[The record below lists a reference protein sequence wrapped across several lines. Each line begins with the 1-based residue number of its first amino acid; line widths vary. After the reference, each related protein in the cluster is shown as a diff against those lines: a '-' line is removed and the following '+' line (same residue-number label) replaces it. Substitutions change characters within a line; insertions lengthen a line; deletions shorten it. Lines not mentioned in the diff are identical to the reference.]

1 MNIKLEN
8 TDNLNAVIT
17 IDINKEDY
25 QPKVDKVLKD
35 YRKSANIP
43 GFRKGHVPIGL
54 IKKQFGKS
62 VMVDEVNK
70 LLSESLNNYIVE
82 EKLDILGQPLPKQ
95 RDEFDWNSEDYK
107 FEFELGLTPS
117 FEIDL
122 SPKKAITHYK
132 IEADDEFLDEQIN
145 TVRKQFGKMA
155 TQNEV
160 KEGYRVVG
168 TFENEAEEINNE
180 AIITTGDLKRKK
192 DVKLLT
198 GSKVNDSIEFN
209 TKSLFKDKEALAK
222 FLGIS
227 EEKAEKLNIDVNFTI
242 SEINEE
248 IPADL
253 NEELFQKVFPNDEV
267 KTEEELRAKYKE
279 EAEKHFETQS
289 DQQLL
294 NDVSE
299 YLIENIKFDLP
310 GEFLQKWLQFSGENE
325 LSEEEAKEQF
335 EKSEK
340 GFRFQLIEQKIV
352 SENNLEVTF
361 EEIKEEI
368 ANRIKQQMAQFGG
381 GFEMTDEQLE
391 NIVEN
396 MLQKEDEVKK
406 VSEQVMSKKII
417 EFYKENVK
425 LKVKSL
431 NYKKFIDEVYK

>member
-70 LLSESLNNYIVE
+70 LLQEALNNYIVE
-82 EKLDILGQPLPKQ
+82 EKLDILGQPLPKTK
-95 RDEFDWNSEDYK
+95 DEFDWDSEDYQ
-107 FEFELGLTPS
+107 FEFELGLMPS
-117 FEIDL
+117 FDIDL
-122 SPKKAITHYK
+122 NPKKPITHYK
-132 IEADDEFLDEQIN
+132 IEADNAFLDEQVE
-145 TVRKQFGKMA
+145 TVRKQFGKMV

-168 TFENEAEEINNE
+168 TFENEDEDINKE
-180 AIITTGDLKRKK
+180 ATITTTDLKSKK
-192 DVKLLT
+192 NIKLLV
-198 GSKVNDSIEFN
+198 GSKVNDTIVFN
-209 TKSLFKDKEALAK
+209 TKSLFKDKEALSK

-227 EEKAEKLNIDVNFTI
+227 SEKADKLDVDVNFTI
-242 SEINEE
+242 TEINEQ
-248 IPADL
+248 IPAEL
-253 NEELFQKVFPNDEV
+253 NEDLFQKVYPNDEI
-267 KTEEELRAKYKE
+267 KTEEELRAKFKE
-279 EAEKHFETQS
+279 EAENHFETQS

-299 YLIENIKFDLP
+299 YLIEHIKFDLP
-310 GEFLQKWLQFSGENE
+310 GEFLQKWLKVSGEKE
-325 LSEEEAKEQF
+325 LTEEEAKLQF

-352 SENNLEVTF
+352 SENNLQVTI
-361 EEIKEEI
+361 EEIKDELR
-368 ANRIKQQMAQFGG
+368 NRIKMQMAQFGG

-391 NIVEN
+391 NIVQN
-396 MLQKEDEVKK
+396 MLQKEEEVRKI
-406 VSEQVMSKKII
+406 SDQVMSKKII
-417 EFYKENVK
+417 DFYKENVK
-425 LKVKSL
+425 LKVKTV

>member
-70 LLSESLNNYIVE
+70 LLQEALNNYIVE
-82 EKLDILGQPLPKQ
+82 EKLDILGQPLPKPQ
-95 RDEFDWNSEDYK
+95 DEFDWDKEDYK

-122 SPKKAITHYK
+122 NPKKPITHYQ
-132 IEADDEFLDEQIN
+132 IEADKDFLDEQVD
-145 TVRKQFGKMA
+145 TVRKQFGKMVS
-155 TQNEV
+155 QNEV

-168 TFENEAEEINNE
+168 TFVNEEEDINKE
-180 AIITTGDLKRKK
+180 AIITTNDLKNKK
-192 DVKLLT
+192 DIKLLV
-198 GSKVNDSIEFN
+198 GSKVNDTIVFK
-209 TKSLFKDKEALAK
+209 TKSLFKDKEALSK
-222 FLGIS
+222 FLGVPS
-227 EEKAEKLNIDVNFTI
+227 EKAENMDVEVNFTI
-242 SEINEE
+242 TEINEQV
-248 IPADL
+248 PAEL
-253 NEELFQKVFPNDEV
+253 NEDLFKKVYPNDDI
-267 KTEEELRAKYKE
+267 KTEEELRAKFKE
-279 EAEKHFETQS
+279 EAEAHFETQS

-310 GEFLQKWLQFSGENE
+310 GDFLQKWLQVSGEKE
-325 LSEEEAKEQF
+325 LTEEEAKDQF

-352 SENNLEVTF
+352 SENDLQVKF
-361 EEIKEEI
+361 EEIKAELE
-368 ANRIKQQMAQFGG
+368 NRIKQQMAQFGG
-381 GFEMTDEQLE
+381 GFEMTDEQLN
-391 NIVEN
+391 NIVQN
-396 MLQKEDEVKK
+396 MLQKEEEVKK
-406 VSEQVMSKKII
+406 VSDQVMSKKII
-417 EFYKENVK
+417 DFYKENVK
-425 LKVKSL
+425 LKVKTV